1 MPGIHSLEQGLA
13 VAGAPDHTGAMQA
26 RRGGLPR
33 RGEKDPGGGMSTLF
47 DMSGKTVLVT
57 GASSAGLGRH
67 FARMLAGAGAT
78 VVMAARREEAL
89 KELVAEIEAAG
100 GKAHA
105 VRMDVL
111 DLASVK
117 AGVARTIELTGGL
130 DGLVNNSGV
139 NRRGL
144 LLDQTEADWDAV
156 LDTNLKGVWA
166 VATEVAR
173 HMAERGKGGSIV
185 NIASLMSS
193 RQSPGITAYAVSKA
207 AVVQLTKQ
215 TALEWARF
223 GIRVNAI
230 APGYFETDLNR
241 DFIASERGQ
250 QMLKYIPMRRFGQ
263 HEELSGA
270 MLLLLSDAGAYMT
283 GSVVSV
289 DGGHQV
295 SPVS

>member
-1 MPGIHSLEQGLA
+1 
-13 VAGAPDHTGAMQA
+13 
-26 RRGGLPR
+26 
-33 RGEKDPGGGMSTLF
+33 MSELF
-47 DMSGKTVLVT
+47 DMGGKTVLVT

-78 VVMAARREEAL
+78 VVTAARREEAL
-89 KELVAEIEAAG
+89 KELVAEIETDG

-105 VRMDVL
+105 VRMDVA
-111 DLASVK
+111 DAASVK
-117 AGVARTIELTGGL
+117 KGVAKAIELTGGL
-130 DGLVNNSGV
+130 DGLINNSGV
-139 NRRGL
+139 GGRGL
-144 LLDQTEADWDAV
+144 LLDQTEADWDRV

-166 VATEVAR
+166 VSTEVAR

-185 NIASLMSS
+185 NIASLLAF

-230 APGYFETDLNR
+230 APGYFETDINR
-241 DFIASERGQ
+241 DFVNSERGQ
-250 QMLKYIPMRRFGQ
+250 QMVKSIPMRRIGQ
-263 HEELSGA
+263 HDELSGA
-270 MLLLLSDAGAYMT
+270 MLLLLSDAGSYMT
-283 GSVVSV
+283 GSVISV
-289 DGGHQV
+289 DGGHAI